1 LLERSATVN
10 RNTLI
15 RRIFFKPAK
24 LQAMVTSQATAAI

>member
-15 RRIFFKPAK
+15 RRIFFNAAK
-24 LQAMVTSQATAAI
+24 LRY